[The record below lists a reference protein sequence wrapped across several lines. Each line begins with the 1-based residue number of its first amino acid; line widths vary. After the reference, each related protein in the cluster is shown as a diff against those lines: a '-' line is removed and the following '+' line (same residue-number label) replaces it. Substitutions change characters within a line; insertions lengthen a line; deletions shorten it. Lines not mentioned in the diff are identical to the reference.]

1 MIRGIIFDLDG
12 TLIRLPI
19 RYDLVQNNLKKIF
32 NTQDEFKPLLDYIV
46 NFAKGDSAKIKEA
59 FESIC
64 EEENK
69 SVDNLEII
77 ENAFDVLQFFKT
89 KKLKLGL
96 VTLQCRKAIEKIF
109 ARADQLK
116 VFASVISR
124 DESYDRKEQ
133 IEKTLGKLQLAPD
146 EAIVVGDRIH
156 DVVSAR
162 KVGCRAILVNR
173 EKSDR
178 VDVETIEKLSNLK
191 KISLD

>member
-1 MIRGIIFDLDG
+1 MIKGIIFDLDG

-32 NTQDEFKPLLDYIV
+32 NTQDEFKPLLEDII
-46 NFAKGDSAKIKEA
+46 NFAKGNSVKIKEA

-69 SVDNLEII
+69 AVDNLEII
-77 ENAFDVLQFFKT
+77 ENAFDVLEFFKS
-89 KKLKLGL
+89 KQLKLGL
-96 VTLQCRKAIEKIF
+96 VTMQCRKAVEKVMSKF
-109 ARADQLK
+109 DQLS
-116 VFASVISR
+116 VFSSVISR

-133 IEKTLGKLQLAPD
+133 IEKMLKNLQLAPD
-146 EAIVVGDRIH
+146 EALVVGDRIH
-156 DVVSAR
+156 DAVSAK

-173 EKSDR
+173 EKSMQ

>member
-1 MIRGIIFDLDG
+1 MIKGIIFDLDG

-32 NTQDEFKPLLDYIV
+32 NTQDEFKPLLEDII
-46 NFAKGDSAKIKEA
+46 NFAKGNSVKIKEA

-69 SVDNLEII
+69 AVDNLEII
-77 ENAFDVLQFFKT
+77 ENAFDVLQFFKS
-89 KKLKLGL
+89 KQLKLGL
-96 VTLQCRKAIEKIF
+96 VTLQCRKAVEKIF
-109 ARADQLK
+109 VRSDQLN
-116 VFASVISR
+116 VFSSVISR

-133 IEKTLGKLQLAPD
+133 IEKILEKIQLLPD
-146 EAIVVGDRIH
+146 ETIVVGDRIH
-156 DVVSAR
+156 DAVSAK

-173 EKSDR
+173 EKSMQ

>member
-12 TLIRLPI
+12 TLVRLPI

-32 NTQDEFKPLLDYIV
+32 NTQDEFKPLIV
-46 NFAKGDSAKIKEA
+46 SIISHAKGDSSKINEA

-64 EEENK
+64 KEESRATDE
-69 SVDNLEII
+69 LEII
-77 ENAFDVLQFFKT
+77 ENAFDVLEFFKS

-96 VTLQCRKAIEKIF
+96 VTMQCRKAVERVISKV
-109 ARADQLK
+109 DQLS
-116 VFASVISR
+116 VFSSVISR

-133 IEKTLGKLQLAPD
+133 IEKMLKSLQLASD
-146 EAIVVGDRIH
+146 DALVVGDRIH
-156 DVVSAR
+156 DIVSAK

-173 EKSDR
+173 EKSTQ
-178 VDVETIEKLSNLK
+178 VDVETIERLSNLK

>member
-1 MIRGIIFDLDG
+1 MIKGIIFDLDG

-32 NTQDEFKPLLDYIV
+32 NTQDEFKPLLEDII
-46 NFAKGDSAKIKEA
+46 NFAKGNSVKIKEA

-69 SVDNLEII
+69 AVDNLEII
-77 ENAFDVLQFFKT
+77 ENAFDVLQFFKS
-89 KKLKLGL
+89 KQLKLGL
-96 VTLQCRKAIEKIF
+96 VTLQCRKAVEKIF
-109 ARADQLK
+109 VRSDQLN
-116 VFASVISR
+116 VFSSVISR

-133 IEKTLGKLQLAPD
+133 IEKILEKIQLLPD
-146 EAIVVGDRIH
+146 ETIVVGDRIH
-156 DVVSAR
+156 DIMSAR

-173 EKSDR
+173 EKSKN

>member
-32 NTQDEFKPLLDYIV
+32 NTQDEFKPLLEDII
-46 NFAKGDSAKIKEA
+46 NFAKGNSVKIKEA

-69 SVDNLEII
+69 AVDNLEII
-77 ENAFDVLQFFKT
+77 ENAFDVLQFFKS
-89 KKLKLGL
+89 KQLKLGL
-96 VTLQCRKAIEKIF
+96 VTLQCRKAVEKIF
-109 ARADQLK
+109 VRSDQLN
-116 VFASVISR
+116 VFSSVISR

-133 IEKTLGKLQLAPD
+133 IEKILEKIQLLPD
-146 EAIVVGDRIH
+146 ETIVVGDRIH
-156 DVVSAR
+156 DIMSAR

-173 EKSDR
+173 EKSMQ

>member
-1 MIRGIIFDLDG
+1 MIKGIIFDLDG

-32 NTQDEFKPLLDYIV
+32 NTQDEFKPLLEDII
-46 NFAKGDSAKIKEA
+46 NFAKGNSVKIKEA

-69 SVDNLEII
+69 AVDNLEII
-77 ENAFDVLQFFKT
+77 ENAFDVLQFFKS
-89 KKLKLGL
+89 KQLKLGL
-96 VTLQCRKAIEKIF
+96 VTLQCRKAVEKIF
-109 ARADQLK
+109 VRSDQLN
-116 VFASVISR
+116 VFSSVISR

-133 IEKTLGKLQLAPD
+133 IEKILEKIQLLPD
-146 EAIVVGDRIH
+146 ETIVVGDRIH
-156 DVVSAR
+156 DIMSAR

-173 EKSDR
+173 EKSMQ

-191 KISLD
+191 KISL

>member
-1 MIRGIIFDLDG
+1 MINGIIFDLDG

-32 NTQDEFKPLLDYIV
+32 NTQDEFKPLLEDII
-46 NFAKGDSAKIKEA
+46 NFAKGNSVKIKEA

-69 SVDNLEII
+69 AVDNLEII
-77 ENAFDVLQFFKT
+77 ENAFDVLQFFKS
-89 KKLKLGL
+89 KQLKLGL
-96 VTLQCRKAIEKIF
+96 VTLQCRKAVEKIF
-109 ARADQLK
+109 VRSDQLN
-116 VFASVISR
+116 VFSSVISR

-133 IEKTLGKLQLAPD
+133 IEKILEKIQLLPD
-146 EAIVVGDRIH
+146 ETIVVGDRIH
-156 DVVSAR
+156 DIMSAR

-173 EKSDR
+173 EKSMQ

>member
-1 MIRGIIFDLDG
+1 MIKGIIFDLDG
-12 TLIRLPI
+12 TLVRLPI

-69 SVDNLEII
+69 SIDNLEII
-77 ENAFDVLQFFKT
+77 ENAFDVLQFFKS

-96 VTLQCRKAIEKIF
+96 VTLQCRKAIDKVMSKF
-109 ARADQLK
+109 DQFN
-116 VFASVISR
+116 VFSSVISR

-133 IEKTLGKLQLAPD
+133 IEKTLEKLQLLPD

-162 KVGCRAILVNR
+162 KVGCKAILVNR

-178 VDVETIEKLSNLK
+178 VDVETIEKLSNLE